1 MEQIRAALYESGI
14 SLSLIYDI
22 VAMMEQKPLRVQR
35 AFLLRL
41 QGKTQQ
47 EIADEIGVP
56 RRTVSRLLSRDCADV
71 SKKIQESCMIV
82 AKTGVSC

>member
-1 MEQIRAALYESGI
+1 MGRMRAALYESGI

-22 VAMMEQKPLRVQR
+22 VALMEQKPLRVQR

-47 EIADEIGVP
+47 EIADELGVNQRTIG
-56 RRTVSRLLSRDCADV
+56 RWMSHDCADV
-71 SKKIQESCMIV
+71 SKKIQESCV
-82 AKTGVSC
+82 LVPKTGV

>member
-1 MEQIRAALYESGI
+1 MGQIRAALYESGI

-41 QGKTQQ
+41 QGKTQR
-47 EIADEIGVP
+47 EIADEMECDQA
-56 RRTVSRLLSRDCADV
+56 TVSRMFDRDCADV
-71 SKKIQESCMIV
+71 SKKIQES
-82 AKTGVSC
+82 